1 MDIILHLVLSCL
13 WQSTRTLSPKKCVRV
28 CLAGDATKDLFGSTM
43 GFPSRA
49 RDLFVHCFG
58 GGTLLNLSPG
68 WRTFPPLWRC
78 EALRFPLN
86 SNGNSCR
93 ECVEACHLG
102 IRDAIQTSAGAIT
115 RVHASCIWDGACLKA
130 CPQGAAA
137 LRGFHDDAEQ
147 VKSFIKNGKKVIA
160 SVAPSF
166 VAAFGKTDPMK
177 VVSALRCLGFSHI
190 EETACALEQL
200 IRERAR
206 YLAKANG
213 LAISTSCPSVVDL
226 VYKHYPQAVPAL
238 IPHPSPMVAHGASLR
253 EKYGK
258 DALIVFIGP
267 CLAKKRQVSLMEFH
281 ITPEDATDDD
291 DLHEVSRPV
300 DICLTFAELRAWMDE
315 SIGDLDPLPQ
325 SEWDAE
331 ASPDAR
337 LGVLQEGIS
346 GVDRCRAFLERF
358 VSGEAQE
365 EGGDAPFFVE
375 LLACPG
381 GCLNGPGMGDVDV
394 DEMHPIRCGSAEG
407 DRVERLAA
415 RRRRVIE
422 YALGRRYS

>member
-1 MDIILHLVLSCL
+1 M
-13 WQSTRTLSPKKCVRV
+13 
-28 CLAGDATKDLFGSTM
+28 
-43 GFPSRA
+43 
-49 RDLFVHCFG
+49 
-58 GGTLLNLSPG
+58 NLSPG

-78 EALRFPLN
+78 EALCSPLT
-86 SNGNSCR
+86 SNCTNCR

-102 IRDAIQTSAGAIT
+102 IRDAIQTSTGAT
-115 RVHASCIWDGACLKA
+115 TEVHASCIWDGACLRA

-137 LRGFHDDAEQ
+137 LRGFHDDAER

-166 VAAFGKTDPMK
+166 VAAFGKADPMR
-177 VVSALRCLGFSHI
+177 VVSALRCLGFSQI
-190 EETACALEQL
+190 EETACAFEQL
-200 IRERAR
+200 IRDRAK
-206 YLAKANG
+206 YVAEVNG
-213 LAISTSCPSVVDL
+213 LAISTSCPAVVDL

-238 IPHPSPMVAHGASLR
+238 APLPSPMVAHGALLK

-267 CLAKKRQVSLMEFH
+267 CLAKKRQVSLMESF
-281 ITPEDATDDD
+281 TVPDNNATSDD
-291 DLHEVSRPV
+291 DLHGVSRPV
-300 DICLTFAELRAWMDE
+300 DICLAFAELRAWMDE

-325 SEWDAE
+325 GEWDAE

-337 LGVLQEGIS
+337 LGILQEGIS
-346 GVDRCRAFLERF
+346 GVDRCRAFLEHL

-365 EGGDAPFFVE
+365 EGEDAPFFAE

-394 DEMHPIRCGSAEG
+394 DEMRLTRRGSAEG
-407 DRVERLAA
+407 EREKKLAA

-422 YALGRRYS
+422 YALGRRPS